1 MTLLVE
7 NSSLIPVQ
15 DHKNVLCKFLI
26 FFFSCSVV
34 ICICLYSC
42 ALGSSQSLQ
51 VSNIN
56 ELLHTIR
63 YIVWEG
69 KSEPEA

>member
-26 FFFSCSVV
+26 LFFSCSVV
-34 ICICLYSC
+34 ICICLHSC
-42 ALGSSQSLQ
+42 AFGSRQRLQ
-51 VSNIN
+51 VLNIN
-56 ELLHTIR
+56 ELLHMIF

-69 KSEPEA
+69 ESESGP

>member
-15 DHKNVLCKFLI
+15 DHKNVLCKFLN

-34 ICICLYSC
+34 ICICLHSG
-42 ALGSSQSLQ
+42 AFGRSQRLQ
-51 VSNIN
+51 VLNIN
-56 ELLHTIR
+56 ELLHTIF

-69 KSEPEA
+69 KSESGA